1 MPFTSMI
8 KMTKIT
14 VSDKNG
20 KTYEIEGQIQNNMV
34 YIYKNVPIDTGYR
47 FSYKL
52 SNGVEKTVVVIEP
65 GYYGDVTMGG
75 GFPIY
80 QCKVQDLEEYEK
92 SRNNTASNISIT
104 NQNGAVIIGNVNNSP
119 ISISNSFTEL
129 ERKIES
135 DGGTDK
141 EELLD
146 KIEKTFNSLQKR
158 QKPIVSDIM
167 TTKLWLDLEEIE
179 KKYSFISKDA
189 IEEWK
194 KSGVLPTQR
203 EIAKKNNRE
212 ETSVSRT
219 VKDFQKKLKKEL

>member
-146 KIEKTFNSLQKR
+146 LLEQVKELCETMEASKALPKSKSLMKKISTH
-158 QKPIVSDIM
+158 M
-167 TTKLWLDLEEIE
+167 TTHAWFYAEVAKIVGATVMKVIE
-179 KKYSFISKDA
+179 NF
-189 IEEWK
+189 
-194 KSGVLPTQR
+194 
-203 EIAKKNNRE
+203 
-212 ETSVSRT
+212 
-219 VKDFQKKLKKEL
+219 

>member
-20 KTYEIEGQIQNNMV
+20 KNYEIEGQIQNNMV

-104 NQNGAVIIGNVNNSP
+104 NQNGTVIIGNVNNSP

-146 KIEKTFNSLQKR
+146 LLEQVKELCETMEASKSLPKSKSLMKKNSTH
-158 QKPIVSDIM
+158 M
-167 TTKLWLDLEEIE
+167 TTHAWFYTEVAKIVGATVMKVIE
-179 KKYSFISKDA
+179 NF
-189 IEEWK
+189 
-194 KSGVLPTQR
+194 
-203 EIAKKNNRE
+203 
-212 ETSVSRT
+212 
-219 VKDFQKKLKKEL
+219 